1 MKKKLNGAMVEN
13 ENTYPEA
20 SPGGKLRPFTSP
32 LERQPTVLSIAA
44 VKRPNTCFPGTGF
57 DAELQRLESDDPILR
72 QMAMNNLIAMSKH
85 GGSTERII
93 AMMLEKLKDSD
104 RLFRGQAVEALS
116 RAAKEVRQEVTTAL
130 ITSLKDPDANVRIRA
145 IKALRPA
152 CEGPSHPIVVAALS
166 EMLCDENAFV
176 VDATVDNLQYAIKH
190 ASFEVRHE
198 LLSSSNRGIRT
209 AAVESFSD
217 AILNGSDQALGFVI
231 DMLQDQEFQ
240 VRMAAIKVIGNFLTT
255 RDTDAQRQLDL
266 ILKADPDK
274 QLPPA
279 KAEGPMID
287 RILLALMSAL
297 EDHEPDIRSEVL
309 RRLTCNTGTLNQ
321 KVFKT
326 VLALLAEELE
336 GTRNEAKAWIS
347 KVVLTTLTGQKE
359 WAYNIVI
366 DLLRNNT
373 GLMQLSAALV
383 ISKVVANG
391 NPKYLRDV
399 VPILEAEHPLTR
411 VAAVWA
417 LVEAVR
423 NVVPSI
429 MWSSSGAPT
438 VPRCLKDPDRRFDCS
453 LSLLLISCFGGNIKW
468 NCDLLCG
475 VGDNFLGQSATGSN
489 RSSSRG
495 SRGHSNSKSTT
506 A

>member
-1 MKKKLNGAMVEN
+1 
-13 ENTYPEA
+13 
-20 SPGGKLRPFTSP
+20 
-32 LERQPTVLSIAA
+32 
-44 VKRPNTCFPGTGF
+44 
-57 DAELQRLESDDPILR
+57 
-72 QMAMNNLIAMSKH
+72 
-85 GGSTERII
+85 
-93 AMMLEKLKDSD
+93 
-104 RLFRGQAVEALS
+104 
-116 RAAKEVRQEVTTAL
+116 
-130 ITSLKDPDANVRIRA
+130 
-145 IKALRPA
+145 
-152 CEGPSHPIVVAALS
+152 
-166 EMLCDENAFV
+166 
-176 VDATVDNLQYAIKH
+176 
-190 ASFEVRHE
+190 
-198 LLSSSNRGIRT
+198 
-209 AAVESFSD
+209 
-217 AILNGSDQALGFVI
+217 
-231 DMLQDQEFQ
+231 MLQDTEFQ
-240 VRMAAIKVIGNFLTT
+240 VRMAAIKVIGKFLTT

-287 RILLALMSAL
+287 RTLLALMSAL

-453 LSLLLISCFGGNIKW
+453 LSL
-468 NCDLLCG
+468 
-475 VGDNFLGQSATGSN
+475 
-489 RSSSRG
+489 
-495 SRGHSNSKSTT
+495 
-506 A
+506 

>member
-1 MKKKLNGAMVEN
+1 
-13 ENTYPEA
+13 
-20 SPGGKLRPFTSP
+20 
-32 LERQPTVLSIAA
+32 
-44 VKRPNTCFPGTGF
+44 
-57 DAELQRLESDDPILR
+57 
-72 QMAMNNLIAMSKH
+72 
-85 GGSTERII
+85 
-93 AMMLEKLKDSD
+93 
-104 RLFRGQAVEALS
+104 
-116 RAAKEVRQEVTTAL
+116 
-130 ITSLKDPDANVRIRA
+130 
-145 IKALRPA
+145 
-152 CEGPSHPIVVAALS
+152 
-166 EMLCDENAFV
+166 
-176 VDATVDNLQYAIKH
+176 
-190 ASFEVRHE
+190 
-198 LLSSSNRGIRT
+198 
-209 AAVESFSD
+209 
-217 AILNGSDQALGFVI
+217 
-231 DMLQDQEFQ
+231 
-240 VRMAAIKVIGNFLTT
+240 
-255 RDTDAQRQLDL
+255 
-266 ILKADPDK
+266 
-274 QLPPA
+274 
-279 KAEGPMID
+279 MID
-287 RILLALMSAL
+287 RTLLALMSAL

-373 GLMQLSAALV
+373 GLMQLSAASV

-453 LSLLLISCFGGNIKW
+453 LSLLLISCFPW
-468 NCDLLCG
+468 E
-475 VGDNFLGQSATGSN
+475 T
-489 RSSSRG
+489 
-495 SRGHSNSKSTT
+495 
-506 A
+506 